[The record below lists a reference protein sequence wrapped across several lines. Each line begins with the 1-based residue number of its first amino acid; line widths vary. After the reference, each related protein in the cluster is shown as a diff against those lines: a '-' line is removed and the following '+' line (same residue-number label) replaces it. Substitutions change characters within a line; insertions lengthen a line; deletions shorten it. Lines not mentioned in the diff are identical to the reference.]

1 MYILSFMD
9 YTVFMNGINNNKMT
23 NIKSIRRN
31 VIQSIEVLEHKWYR
45 GFTTEIHAVMSFIEE
60 GFAEQFKN
68 VWDERQTIALDYC
81 DKACGKYNCSKLE
94 GCPLCKGTHEK
105 LHQLLNDK

>member
-1 MYILSFMD
+1 
-9 YTVFMNGINNNKMT
+9 MNGINNSKMQ

-45 GFTTEIHAVMSFIEE
+45 GFTTEIQAVMSFIEE
-60 GFAEQFKN
+60 GFAKQFKED
-68 VWDERQTIALDYC
+68 WDERQTVALSYC
-81 DKACGKYNCSKLE
+81 DNVCGEFKCGKLE
-94 GCPLCKGTHEK
+94 ACPLCVGTHDM